1 MTARRTNAD
10 VADGFAA
17 GFDDRFA
24 RHGILEVA
32 YLRAVEIDGLP
43 AYAVY
48 AANGTCLWLD
58 TDRASA
64 GATLQ
69 EHGMELVSVH

>member
-1 MTARRTNAD
+1 MTARRAKAD
-10 VADGFAA
+10 AAD

-32 YLRAVEIDGLP
+32 YLRSVEIDGLP